1 LTQLRTPL
9 PMLSLDNITLHRGPT
24 RVLEDVSIAVNEGE
38 LVALIGANGA
48 GKTTVLRTIS
58 GLLSPGA
65 GTIKFRGQ
73 PIQGLAPDRIVRL
86 GIAHCP
92 EERKIWPQMSV
103 LEHLELGA
111 FIRAGGD
118 GIREDIDRVFET
130 FPILKE
136 RREQLAG
143 TLSGGQQQMVAIGRA
158 LMSRPALILFDEP
171 SLGLAPMMVETIGKM
186 IARIRDQGTT
196 VLLVEQN
203 ASLALRL
210 ADRAYVLETG
220 RVTLSGLA
228 KELVANPEV
237 HRAYLG
243 G

>member
-1 LTQLRTPL
+1 
-9 PMLSLDNITLHRGPT
+9 MLALDDVTLHRGRT
-24 RVLEDVSIAVNEGE
+24 RVLDGVSLRVEEGE

-58 GLLSPGA
+58 GILAPSG
-65 GTIKFRGQ
+65 GTITFKGK
-73 PIQGLAPDRIVRL
+73 PIHGEDPDAIVRL

-92 EERKIWPQMSV
+92 EERKIWPDMSV
-103 LEHLELGA
+103 HEHLELGA
-111 FIRAGGD
+111 FVRGD
-118 GIREDIDRVFET
+118 NDVDTDMARIFAT
-130 FPILKE
+130 FPVLRE
-136 RREQLAG
+136 RRHQLAG
-143 TLSGGQQQMVAIGRA
+143 TLSGGEQQMLAIGRA
-158 LMSRPALILFDEP
+158 LMSRTSLVFFDEP
-171 SLGLAPMMVETIGKM
+171 SLGLAPIIVETIGTM
-186 IARIRDQGTT
+186 ISGIRDRGTT

-220 RVTLSGLA
+220 RVTLSGPA
-228 KELVANPEV
+228 KAMIENPEV

>member
-1 LTQLRTPL
+1 
-9 PMLSLDNITLHRGPT
+9 MLYLDNVTLHRGRT
-24 RVLEDVSIAVNEGE
+24 RVLDRVSLSVDEGE
-38 LVALIGANGA
+38 LVALVGANGA

-58 GLLSPGA
+58 GLLSPGE
-65 GTIKFRGQ
+65 GTIMFRGE
-73 PIQGLAPDRIVRL
+73 PIQGAAPDRIVRL

-92 EERKIWPQMSV
+92 EERKIWPQMTV

-111 FIRAGGD
+111 FIRDDASAIGD
-118 GIREDIDRVFET
+118 DIARVFET
-130 FPILKE
+130 FPVLQE

-143 TLSGGQQQMVAIGRA
+143 TLSGGQQQMLAIGRA
-158 LMSRPALILFDEP
+158 LMSRPVLVLFDEP
-171 SLGLAPMMVETIGKM
+171 SLGLAPIMVETIGKM
-186 IARIRDQGTT
+186 IARIRVQGTT

-220 RVTLSGLA
+220 RVTLHGPA
-228 KELVANPEV
+228 RDLVANPQV
-237 HRAYLG
+237 RRAYLG

>member
-1 LTQLRTPL
+1 M
-9 PMLSLDNITLHRGPT
+9 PMLALDSVTLHRGTT
-24 RVLEDVSIAVNEGE
+24 RVLDRVSLTVNEGE

-58 GLLSPGA
+58 GILAPSA
-65 GTIKFRGQ
+65 GTITFRGK
-73 PIQGLAPDRIVRL
+73 PIQGADPDVIVRL

-92 EERKIWPQMSV
+92 EERKIWPQMTV
-103 LEHLELGA
+103 QEHLELGA
-111 FIRAGGD
+111 FIRTDAGEIAND
-118 GIREDIDRVFET
+118 MAQVFDA
-130 FPILKE
+130 FPVLKE

-143 TLSGGQQQMVAIGRA
+143 TLSGGQQQMLAIGRA
-158 LMSRPALILFDEP
+158 LMSRPQLILFDEP
-171 SLGLAPMMVETIGKM
+171 SLGLAPIMVETIGTM
-186 IARIRDQGTT
+186 IAGVRDRGAT

-203 ASLALRL
+203 AALALRL

-220 RVTLSGLA
+220 RVILEGPA

>member
-1 LTQLRTPL
+1 VSTGM
-9 PMLSLDNITLHRGPT
+9 PMLALDNITLHRGTT
-24 RVLEDVSIAVNEGE
+24 RVLDRVSLAVNEGE

-58 GLLSPGA
+58 GILAPSAGA
-65 GTIKFRGQ
+65 ITFRGRR
-73 PIQGLAPDRIVRL
+73 IHGGDPDVIVRL

-92 EERKIWPQMSV
+92 EERKIWPQMTV
-103 LEHLELGA
+103 QEHLELGA
-111 FIRAGGD
+111 FIRA
-118 GIREDIDRVFET
+118 DRGEIARDMARIFDT
-130 FPILKE
+130 FPVLKE

-143 TLSGGQQQMVAIGRA
+143 TLSGGQQQMLAIGRA
-158 LMSRPALILFDEP
+158 LMSRPTLVLFDEP
-171 SLGLAPMMVETIGKM
+171 SLGLAPIMVETIGTM
-186 IARIRDQGTT
+186 IAGVRDNGAT

-203 ASLALRL
+203 AALALRL

-220 RVTLSGLA
+220 RVTLDGPA
-228 KELVANPEV
+228 QELVANPEV

>member
-1 LTQLRTPL
+1 
-9 PMLSLDNITLHRGPT
+9 
-24 RVLEDVSIAVNEGE
+24 
-38 LVALIGANGA
+38 VALIGANGA

-58 GLLSPGA
+58 GLLAPDT
-65 GTIKFRGQ
+65 GTITFRGK
-73 PIQGLAPDRIVRL
+73 PIQGAASDLIVRL

-92 EERKIWPQMSV
+92 EERKIWPQMTV

-111 FIRAGGD
+111 FICTGGS
-118 GIREDIDRVFET
+118 GVREDIDRVFET
-130 FPILKE
+130 FPVLQE
-136 RREQLAG
+136 RRAQLAG
-143 TLSGGQQQMVAIGRA
+143 TLSGGQQQMLAIGRA
-158 LMSRPALILFDEP
+158 LMSRPTLILFDEP

-186 IARIRDQGTT
+186 IVGIREQGTT

-220 RVTLSGLA
+220 RVTLSGPA

>member
-1 LTQLRTPL
+1 VSTGM
-9 PMLSLDNITLHRGPT
+9 PMLALDSITLHRGTT
-24 RVLEDVSIAVNEGE
+24 RVLDGVSLAVNEGE

-58 GLLSPGA
+58 GILAPSA
-65 GTIKFRGQ
+65 GTITFRGK
-73 PIQGLAPDRIVRL
+73 PIRGADPDVIVRL

-92 EERKIWPQMSV
+92 EERKIWPQMTV
-103 LEHLELGA
+103 QEHLELGA
-111 FIRAGGD
+111 FIRA
-118 GIREDIDRVFET
+118 DRGEIAQDMARIFDT
-130 FPILKE
+130 FPVLKE

-143 TLSGGQQQMVAIGRA
+143 TLSGGQQQMLAIGRA
-158 LMSRPALILFDEP
+158 LMSRPTLVLFDEP
-171 SLGLAPMMVETIGKM
+171 SLGLAPIMVETIGTM
-186 IARIRDQGTT
+186 IAGIRDQGAT

-203 ASLALRL
+203 AALALRL

-220 RVTLSGLA
+220 RVTLEGPA
-228 KELVANPEV
+228 QELVANPEV

>member
-1 LTQLRTPL
+1 
-9 PMLSLDNITLHRGPT
+9 MLALDNVTLHRGRT
-24 RVLEDVSIAVNEGE
+24 RVLDGVSLVVDEGE

-58 GLLSPGA
+58 GILAPSA
-65 GTIKFRGQ
+65 GTIAFRGK
-73 PIQGLAPDRIVRL
+73 PIQGADPDAIVRL

-103 LEHLELGA
+103 QEHLELGA
-111 FIRAGGD
+111 FIRSDRDVDAD
-118 GIREDIDRVFET
+118 MARVFDT
-130 FPILKE
+130 FPVLKE

-143 TLSGGQQQMVAIGRA
+143 TLSGGQQQMLAIGRA
-158 LMSRPALILFDEP
+158 LMSRPSLVLFDEP
-171 SLGLAPMMVETIGKM
+171 SLGLAPIMVETIGTM
-186 IARIRDQGTT
+186 IADIRERGTT

-220 RVTLSGLA
+220 RITLTGPAAALI
-228 KELVANPEV
+228 ENPEV

>member
-1 LTQLRTPL
+1 
-9 PMLSLDNITLHRGPT
+9 MLALDNVTLHRGRT
-24 RVLEDVSIAVNEGE
+24 RVLDGVSLTVGEGE

-58 GLLSPGA
+58 GILSPSA
-65 GTIKFRGQ
+65 GTVTFRGQ
-73 PIQGLAPDRIVRL
+73 PIHGADPDRIVRL

-92 EERKIWPQMSV
+92 EERKIWPQMTV

-111 FIRAGGD
+111 FIRADAEVGKD
-118 GIREDIDRVFET
+118 MARVFAT
-130 FPILKE
+130 FPVLKE

-143 TLSGGQQQMVAIGRA
+143 TLSGGQQQMLAIGRA
-158 LMSRPALILFDEP
+158 LMSRPALVLFDEP
-171 SLGLAPMMVETIGKM
+171 SLGLAPIMVETIGTM
-186 IARIRDQGTT
+186 IAGIRNQGTT

-203 ASLALRL
+203 AALALRL

-220 RVTLSGLA
+220 SVTLAGPA
-228 KELVANPEV
+228 KEMIANPEV

>member
-1 LTQLRTPL
+1 MLT
-9 PMLSLDNITLHRGPT
+9 LDNVTLHRGRT
-24 RVLEDVSIAVNEGE
+24 RVLDGVSLAVNEGE

-58 GLLSPGA
+58 GILTPSA
-65 GTIKFRGQ
+65 GTVTFRGK
-73 PIQGLAPDRIVRL
+73 PIQGADPDLIVRL

-92 EERKIWPQMSV
+92 EERKIWPQMTV

-111 FIRAGGD
+111 FIRTD
-118 GIREDIDRVFET
+118 GNSEIGKDMERIFDT
-130 FPILKE
+130 FPVLKE
-136 RREQLAG
+136 RRQQLAG
-143 TLSGGQQQMVAIGRA
+143 TMSGGQQQMLAIGRA
-158 LMSRPALILFDEP
+158 LMSRPSLVLFDEP
-171 SLGLAPMMVETIGKM
+171 SLGLAPIMVETIGTM
-186 IARIRDQGTT
+186 IAGIRDQGTT

-220 RVTLSGLA
+220 RVTLSGPA
-228 KELVANPEV
+228 KEMVANPEV

>member
-1 LTQLRTPL
+1 M
-9 PMLSLDNITLHRGPT
+9 PMLALDNVTLHRGTT
-24 RVLEDVSIAVNEGE
+24 RVLDGVSLAVNEGE

-58 GLLSPGA
+58 GILAPSA
-65 GTIKFRGQ
+65 GTITFRGK
-73 PIQGLAPDRIVRL
+73 PIHGADPDVIVRL

-92 EERKIWPQMSV
+92 EERKIWPQMTV
-103 LEHLELGA
+103 HEHLELGA
-111 FIRAGGD
+111 FIRA
-118 GIREDIDRVFET
+118 DRGEIAQDMARIFDT
-130 FPILKE
+130 FPVLKE

-143 TLSGGQQQMVAIGRA
+143 TLSGGQQQMLAIGRA
-158 LMSRPALILFDEP
+158 LMSRPTLVLFDEP
-171 SLGLAPMMVETIGKM
+171 SLGLAPIMVETIGTM
-186 IARIRDQGTT
+186 IAGIRDRGAT

-203 ASLALRL
+203 AALALRL

-220 RVTLSGLA
+220 RVTLEGPA
-228 KELVANPEV
+228 QELVANPDV

>member
-1 LTQLRTPL
+1 
-9 PMLSLDNITLHRGPT
+9 MLSLANVTLHRGST
-24 RVLEDVSIAVNEGE
+24 RVLDDVSLTVDEGE

-58 GLLSPGA
+58 GLLKPTA
-65 GTIKFRGQ
+65 GTITFRGK
-73 PIQGLAPDRIVRL
+73 PIQAAEPDAIVRL

-92 EERKIWPQMSV
+92 EERKIWPDLSV
-103 LEHLELGA
+103 QEHLELGA
-111 FIRAGGD
+111 FIRRDGD
-118 GIREDIDRVFET
+118 VGADMERIYAT
-130 FPILKE
+130 FPVLKE

-143 TLSGGQQQMVAIGRA
+143 TLSGGEQQMLAIGRA
-158 LMSRPALILFDEP
+158 LMSRPSLVLFDEP
-171 SLGLAPMMVETIGKM
+171 SLGLAPLMVETIGTM
-186 IARIRDQGTT
+186 IAGIRDRGAT

-220 RVTLSGLA
+220 RVTLSGPA
-228 KELVANPEV
+228 KALIESPEV

>member
-1 LTQLRTPL
+1 
-9 PMLSLDNITLHRGPT
+9 MLSLHNVTLHRGRT
-24 RVLEDVSIAVNEGE
+24 RVLDDVSLEVREGE

-58 GLLSPGA
+58 GLLAPTTG
-65 GTIKFRGQ
+65 KVVFRGE
-73 PIQGLAPDRIVRL
+73 PIHGTPPDHIVRL

-92 EERKIWPQMSV
+92 EERKIWPQMTV

-111 FIRAGGD
+111 FARGRGIDFRA
-118 GIREDIDRVFET
+118 EIDHIFGA
-130 FPILKE
+130 FPVLAE
-136 RREQLAG
+136 SRAQLAG
-143 TLSGGQQQMVAIGRA
+143 TLSGGEQQMLAIGRA
-158 LMSRPALILFDEP
+158 LMSRPKLLLLDEP
-171 SLGLAPMMVETIGKM
+171 SLGIAPMVVEGIGRM
-186 IARIRDQGTT
+186 IARIRDEGTT

-220 RVTLSGLA
+220 RLTLEGPTR
-228 KELVANPEV
+228 ELVANPEV
-237 HRAYLG
+237 KRAYLG

>member
-1 LTQLRTPL
+1 
-9 PMLSLDNITLHRGPT
+9 MLALDNITLHRGTT
-24 RVLEDVSIAVNEGE
+24 RVLDGVSLAVNEGE

-58 GLLSPGA
+58 GILAPSA
-65 GTIKFRGQ
+65 GTITFRGK
-73 PIQGLAPDRIVRL
+73 PIHGADPDVIVRL

-92 EERKIWPQMSV
+92 EERKIWPQMTV
-103 LEHLELGA
+103 QEHLELGA
-111 FIRAGGD
+111 FIRADRGD
-118 GIREDIDRVFET
+118 IARDMTRVFDT
-130 FPILKE
+130 FPVLKE

-143 TLSGGQQQMVAIGRA
+143 TLSGGQQQMLAIGRA
-158 LMSRPALILFDEP
+158 LMSRPTLVLFDEP
-171 SLGLAPMMVETIGKM
+171 SLGLAPIMVETIGTM
-186 IARIRDQGTT
+186 IAGIRDNGAT

-203 ASLALRL
+203 AALALRL

-220 RVTLSGLA
+220 RVTLEGPA
-228 KELVANPEV
+228 QELVANPEV

>member
-1 LTQLRTPL
+1 
-9 PMLSLDNITLHRGPT
+9 MLALDDVTLHRGRT
-24 RVLEDVSIAVNEGE
+24 RVLDGVSLAVDEGE

-58 GLLSPGA
+58 GILAPSA
-65 GTIKFRGQ
+65 GTITFRGK
-73 PIQGLAPDRIVRL
+73 PIQGADPDAIVRL

-103 LEHLELGA
+103 QEHLELGA
-111 FIRAGGD
+111 FIRSDRDVDAD
-118 GIREDIDRVFET
+118 MERVFDT
-130 FPILKE
+130 FPVLKE

-143 TLSGGQQQMVAIGRA
+143 TLSGGQQQMLAIGRA
-158 LMSRPALILFDEP
+158 LMSRPALVLFDEP
-171 SLGLAPMMVETIGKM
+171 SLGLAPIMVETIGTM
-186 IARIRDQGTT
+186 IAGIRERGTT

-220 RVTLSGLA
+220 RIALTGPAAALI
-228 KELVANPEV
+228 ENPDV

>member
-1 LTQLRTPL
+1 
-9 PMLSLDNITLHRGPT
+9 MLALDNVTLHRGRT
-24 RVLEDVSIAVNEGE
+24 RVLDGVSLVVDEGE

-58 GLLSPGA
+58 GILAPST
-65 GTIKFRGQ
+65 GTIAFRGK
-73 PIQGLAPDRIVRL
+73 PIQGADSDAIVRL

-103 LEHLELGA
+103 HEHLELGA
-111 FIRAGGD
+111 FIRTDRDVDAD
-118 GIREDIDRVFET
+118 MERVFDT
-130 FPILKE
+130 FPVLKE

-143 TLSGGQQQMVAIGRA
+143 TLSGGQQQMLAIGRA
-158 LMSRPALILFDEP
+158 LMSRPSLVLFDEP
-171 SLGLAPMMVETIGKM
+171 SLGLAPIMVETIGAM
-186 IARIRDQGTT
+186 IAGIRDRGAT

-220 RVTLSGLA
+220 RITLTGPA
-228 KELVANPEV
+228 RAMIENPEV

>member
-1 LTQLRTPL
+1 
-9 PMLSLDNITLHRGPT
+9 
-24 RVLEDVSIAVNEGE
+24 
-38 LVALIGANGA
+38 VALIGANGA

-58 GLLSPGA
+58 GILVPSA
-65 GTIKFRGQ
+65 GTITFRGK
-73 PIQGLAPDRIVRL
+73 PIQGADPDAIVRM

-92 EERKIWPQMSV
+92 EERKSWPQMSV

-111 FIRAGGD
+111 FIRGD
-118 GIREDIDRVFET
+118 GDVGADMERIFDT
-130 FPILKE
+130 FPVLKE
-136 RREQLAG
+136 RRDQLAG
-143 TLSGGQQQMVAIGRA
+143 TLSGGQQQMHAIGRA
-158 LMSRPALILFDEP
+158 LMSRPSLVLFDEP
-171 SLGLAPMMVETIGKM
+171 SLGLAPIMVETIGGM
-186 IARIRDQGTT
+186 IAGIRERGAT

-220 RVTLSGLA
+220 RVTLSGPA
-228 KELVANPEV
+228 RDMIENPEV

>member
-1 LTQLRTPL
+1 VCRNP
-9 PMLSLDNITLHRGPT
+9 PMLALDNVTLHRGHT
-24 RVLEDVSIAVNEGE
+24 RVLDSVSLGVDEGE
-38 LVALIGANGA
+38 LVALIGANG
-48 GKTTVLRTIS
+48 GILKPTS
-58 GLLSPGA
+58 GV
-65 GTIKFRGQ
+65 IMFRGK
-73 PIQGLAPDRIVRL
+73 PIHAADSDAIVRL

-103 LEHLELGA
+103 QEHLELGA
-111 FIRAGGD
+111 FIRRDSDVGAD
-118 GIREDIDRVFET
+118 MQRIFDT
-130 FPILKE
+130 FPVLKE

-143 TLSGGQQQMVAIGRA
+143 TLSGGQQQMLAIGRA
-158 LMSRPALILFDEP
+158 LMSRPSLILFDEP
-171 SLGLAPMMVETIGKM
+171 SLGLAPIMVETIGTM
-186 IARIRDQGTT
+186 IADIRNRGST

-220 RVTLSGLA
+220 RVTLSGPA
-228 KELVANPEV
+228 KDMIENPEV

>member
-1 LTQLRTPL
+1 
-9 PMLSLDNITLHRGPT
+9 MLSLSNITLHRGLT
-24 RVLEDVSIAVNEGE
+24 RVLDDVSLAVNEGE

-58 GLLSPGA
+58 GLLQPSQ
-65 GTIKFRGQ
+65 GTITFRGN
-73 PIQGLAPDRIVRL
+73 PIQNADPDRIVRL

-103 LEHLELGA
+103 QEHLELGA
-111 FIRAGGD
+111 FVRSDKRGVHA
-118 GIREDIDRVFET
+118 DIGRVFAT
-130 FPILKE
+130 FPVLEE
-136 RREQLAG
+136 RRQQLAG
-143 TLSGGQQQMVAIGRA
+143 TLSGGQQQMLAIGRA
-158 LMSRPALILFDEP
+158 LMSRPSLVLFDEP

-186 IARIRDQGTT
+186 IANIRAHGTT

-220 RVTLSGLA
+220 RVTLSGPA
-228 KELVANPEV
+228 KELVAHPEV

>member
-1 LTQLRTPL
+1 MALLEISGL
-9 PMLSLDNITLHRGPT
+9 DVHYGGIHALKGVSLKVDK
-24 RVLEDVSIAVNEGE
+24 GE
-38 LVALIGANGA
+38 VVTLIGANGA

-58 GLLSPGA
+58 GILAPSA
-65 GTIKFRGQ
+65 GTITFRGK
-73 PIQGLAPDRIVRL
+73 PIQGADPDVIVRL

-92 EERKIWPQMSV
+92 EERKIWPQMTV
-103 LEHLELGA
+103 QEHLELGA
-111 FIRAGGD
+111 FIRADGGEIAQD
-118 GIREDIDRVFET
+118 MARIFDT
-130 FPILKE
+130 FPVLKE

-143 TLSGGQQQMVAIGRA
+143 TLSGGQQQMLAIGRA
-158 LMSRPALILFDEP
+158 LMSRPTLVLFDEP
-171 SLGLAPMMVETIGKM
+171 SLGLAPIMVETIGTM
-186 IARIRDQGTT
+186 IAGIRDRGAT

-203 ASLALRL
+203 AALALRL

-220 RVTLSGLA
+220 RVALEGPA

>member
-1 LTQLRTPL
+1 
-9 PMLSLDNITLHRGPT
+9 MLALDNITLHRGNT
-24 RVLEDVSIAVNEGE
+24 RVLDGVSLEVAEGE

-58 GLLSPGA
+58 GLLSPSA
-65 GTIKFRGQ
+65 GTITFRGQ
-73 PIQGLAPDRIVRL
+73 PIHGADSDVIVRM
-86 GIAHCP
+86 GVAHCP
-92 EERKIWPQMSV
+92 EERKIWPEMSV
-103 LEHLELGA
+103 YEHLELGA
-111 FIRAGGD
+111 FVRKNGKEIHQ
-118 GIREDIDRVFET
+118 DIERVYET

-136 RREQLAG
+136 RRNQLAG

-158 LMSRPALILFDEP
+158 LMSRPALCMFDEP
-171 SLGLAPMMVETIGKM
+171 SMGLAPMMVETIGNM
-186 IARIRDQGTT
+186 IATIRKQGTT

-220 RVTLSGLA
+220 RVMLSGSARELA
-228 KELVANPEV
+228 ANPEV

>member
-1 LTQLRTPL
+1 
-9 PMLSLDNITLHRGPT
+9 MLALDNVTLHRGRT
-24 RVLEDVSIAVNEGE
+24 RVLDAVSLAVGEGE

-58 GLLSPGA
+58 GILTPSA
-65 GTIKFRGQ
+65 GTITFRGK
-73 PIQGLAPDRIVRL
+73 PIHGAAPDVIVRL

-92 EERKIWPQMSV
+92 EERKIWPDMSV
-103 LEHLELGA
+103 QEHLELGA
-111 FIRAGGD
+111 FIRGD
-118 GIREDIDRVFET
+118 GDVGADMERIYEI
-130 FPILKE
+130 FPVLRE

-158 LMSRPALILFDEP
+158 LMSRPSLILFDEP
-171 SLGLAPMMVETIGKM
+171 SLGLAPLMVATIGNM
-186 IARIRDQGTT
+186 IAGIRERGTT

-220 RVTLSGLA
+220 RVTLSGPA
-228 KELVANPEV
+228 QQMIENPEV

>member
-1 LTQLRTPL
+1 MLTLN
-9 PMLSLDNITLHRGPT
+9 NITLHRGNT
-24 RVLEDVSIAVNEGE
+24 RVLDGVSLEVAEGE
-38 LVALIGANGA
+38 MVALIGANGA

-58 GLLSPGA
+58 GLLSPSA
-65 GTIKFRGQ
+65 GTITFLGQ
-73 PIQGLAPDRIVRL
+73 PIHGADSDVIVRM

-92 EERKIWPQMSV
+92 EERKIWPEMSV
-103 LEHLELGA
+103 YEHLELGA
-111 FIRAGGD
+111 FVRKSGK
-118 GIREDIDRVFET
+118 DIHHDIERVYET

-136 RREQLAG
+136 RRNQLAG

-158 LMSRPALILFDEP
+158 LMSRPALCMFDEP
-171 SLGLAPMMVETIGKM
+171 SMGLAPMMVETIGNM
-186 IARIRDQGTT
+186 IATIRKQGTT

-220 RVTLSGLA
+220 RVMLSGSARELA
-228 KELVANPEV
+228 ANPEV

>member
-1 LTQLRTPL
+1 
-9 PMLSLDNITLHRGPT
+9 MLALDDVTLHRGRT
-24 RVLEDVSIAVNEGE
+24 RVLDGVSLAVDEGE

-58 GLLSPGA
+58 GILAPSA
-65 GTIKFRGQ
+65 GTITFRGK
-73 PIQGLAPDRIVRL
+73 PIQGADPDAIVRL

-103 LEHLELGA
+103 QEHLELGA
-111 FIRAGGD
+111 FIRSDRDVDAD
-118 GIREDIDRVFET
+118 MERVFDT
-130 FPILKE
+130 FPVLKE

-143 TLSGGQQQMVAIGRA
+143 TLSGGQQQMLAIGRA
-158 LMSRPALILFDEP
+158 LMSRPSLVLFDEP
-171 SLGLAPMMVETIGKM
+171 SLGLAPIMVETIGTM
-186 IARIRDQGTT
+186 IAGIRERGTT

-220 RVTLSGLA
+220 RIALTGPAAALI
-228 KELVANPEV
+228 ENPDV

>member
-1 LTQLRTPL
+1 M
-9 PMLSLDNITLHRGPT
+9 PMLALDNITLHRGTT
-24 RVLEDVSIAVNEGE
+24 RVLDRVSLAVNEGE

-58 GLLSPGA
+58 GILAPSE
-65 GTIKFRGQ
+65 GTITFRGK
-73 PIQGLAPDRIVRL
+73 PIQGADPDVIVRL

-92 EERKIWPQMSV
+92 EERKIWPQMTV
-103 LEHLELGA
+103 QEHLELGA
-111 FIRAGGD
+111 FIRANRGEIAQD
-118 GIREDIDRVFET
+118 MARIFDT
-130 FPILKE
+130 FPVLKE
-136 RREQLAG
+136 RCGQLAG
-143 TLSGGQQQMVAIGRA
+143 TLSGGQQQMLAIGRA
-158 LMSRPALILFDEP
+158 LMSRPTLVLFDEP
-171 SLGLAPMMVETIGKM
+171 SLGLAPIMVETIGTM
-186 IARIRDQGTT
+186 IAGIRDRGAT

-203 ASLALRL
+203 AALALRL

-220 RVTLSGLA
+220 RVTLQGPA